1 MTSTFF
7 LLLSWQNQYEYC
19 DFGNRDFS
27 VAATGIDSVAATG
40 IDSVAAT
47 GIDSVAATGID
58 SVAATGI
65 NSVAATGID
74 SVAATQEDQV
84 YENSAAM
91 PDPKVRV
98 SNETE
103 YHLLQHLF
111 RS

>member
-19 DFGNRDFS
+19 DFGNRDF
-27 VAATGIDSVAATG
+27 SVAATG